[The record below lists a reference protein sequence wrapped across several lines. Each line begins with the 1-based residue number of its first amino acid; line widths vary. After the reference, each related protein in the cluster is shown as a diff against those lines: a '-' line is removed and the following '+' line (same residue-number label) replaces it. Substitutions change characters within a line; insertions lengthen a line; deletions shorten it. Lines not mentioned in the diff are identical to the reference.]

1 MDPSRQVICPARL
14 RRVPP
19 QFSWIDQ
26 RLVRERHLER
36 IDVYACALYL
46 FLVTVAD
53 AQGLSWYGDNA
64 ITRRLHIDEIRLARA
79 RADLVQAGLL
89 AYCAPLY
96 QVLSLD
102 MTAAPRA
109 PASAPGQMQGAP
121 AAGTAGR
128 IDARAQLAALHA
140 TLAKRS

>member
-36 IDVYACALYL
+36 IDVYAAALYL

-53 AQGLSWYGDNA
+53 AQGLSWYGDSA
-64 ITRRLHIDEIRLARA
+64 ITRRLHIDDIRLARA
-79 RADLVQAGLL
+79 RADLVLAGLL
-89 AYCAPLY
+89 AYRAPLY
-96 QVLSLD
+96 QVLALD
-102 MTAAPRA
+102 MVAAPHVPVPRA
-109 PASAPGQMQGAP
+109 VQAAQPAD
-121 AAGTAGR
+121 AGGR

-140 TLAKRS
+140 VLAKHS